1 MKNLA
6 KALYLN
12 ILSPMEWALLIVV
25 IAAVSLLYWDYN
37 YEEERQYD
45 GASEL
50 VAITDSSAT
59 NEVAV
64 KDKSVEPS
72 EDEDLY

>member
-25 IAAVSLLYWDYN
+25 IAAGSLLYWDYN
-37 YEEERQYD
+37 YEEEQQYD

>member
-25 IAAVSLLYWDYN
+25 IAAGSLLYWDYN

-59 NEVAV
+59 NEVEV

>member
-25 IAAVSLLYWDYN
+25 IAAGSLLYWDYN

>member
-25 IAAVSLLYWDYN
+25 IAAGSLLYWDYN

-64 KDKSVEPS
+64 KDESVESS

>member
-25 IAAVSLLYWDYN
+25 IAAGSLLYWDYN

-64 KDKSVEPS
+64 KDESVEPS